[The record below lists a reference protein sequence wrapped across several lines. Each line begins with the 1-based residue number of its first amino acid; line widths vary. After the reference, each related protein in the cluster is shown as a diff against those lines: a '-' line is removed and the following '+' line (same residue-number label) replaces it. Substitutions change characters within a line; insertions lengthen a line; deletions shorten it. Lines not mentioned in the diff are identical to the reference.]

1 MARQP
6 KKGLVYFPRDTD
18 YYDDFK
24 IIDLMYE
31 HGTLGQTVYDVILT
45 VIYRNGYYV
54 ELSIEKMVQLVI
66 RVIGNRWANKE
77 DVTNAILYC
86 AEIGLF
92 DRDLLMRNVFTSA
105 GIQKRYDEIT
115 ARSKVDKS
123 KYWLLE
129 DDNDAETEVFAEE
142 TRVSATKTP
151 VFAEKTPISDA
162 RMQQIKVNKSK
173 EKEIK
178 ENCDDDC
185 ARARGNDDDDKLSI
199 VDKKYKVVMLT
210 ERQMNDLLD
219 RLTLDEYNYYVEKL
233 GAFIVEND
241 AHVKSHYETILKWV
255 SEDRSNTGG
264 CKQNEL

>member
-45 VIYRNGYYV
+45 VVYRNGYYV
-54 ELSIEKMVQLVI
+54 ELSLDKMVQLVI

-92 DRDLLMRNVFTSA
+92 DMDLLMQNVFTSA

-129 DDNDAETEVFAEE
+129 DDNDAETEVFAE
-142 TRVSATKTP
+142 KTH
-151 VFAEKTPISDA
+151 VFAEKTPVSDA
-162 RMQQIKVNKSK
+162 KIQQSKVNKSK
-173 EKEIK
+173 EKKIK
-178 ENCDDDC
+178 ENCDDDR
-185 ARARGNDDDDKLSI
+185 ARARGIDDDENTLSI
-199 VDKKYKVVMLT
+199 VDKKYGVVMLT

-255 SEDRSNTGG
+255 AEDRRKTGG
-264 CKQNEL
+264 N

>member
-1 MARQP
+1 MARPP

-54 ELSIEKMVQLVI
+54 ELSLEKMVQLVI
-66 RVIGNRWANKE
+66 RVIGNRWASKE
-77 DVTNAILYC
+77 DVTDAILYC

-142 TRVSATKTP
+142 TNVSATKTS

-173 EKEIK
+173 EKKIK
-178 ENCDDDC
+178 ENCDDDN
-185 ARARGNDDDDKLSI
+185 ARARVNDEEDKLSI
-199 VDKKYKVVMLT
+199 VDKKYGVVMLT
-210 ERQMNDLLD
+210 ERQMIDLLD

-255 SEDRSNTGG
+255 SEDRSNTGV
-264 CKQNEL
+264 CKQNDL